1 MRKDY
6 ALTPEQKVDA
16 RAGFALLTAAKSS
29 LKIEDCVRL
38 ALSMHGTTAG
48 AVETPAGVAADKFLA
63 SVLSRGKRAA
73 TYSFYEAKLK
83 PYLVWMQ
90 DAAIDSVERPTLKAW
105 LESLSCGDTQKRMH
119 FRAIR
124 AMYRWATRQDPPL
137 TSRDPTAGLVLGMK
151 TVKHEPKFY
160 SVEECERMLRGVPP
174 SILPALALSLF
185 AGIRPEELYPVEPTK
200 ARLDW
205 QHVRE
210 KIIRVPAEVAKT
222 GRGRIIEA
230 GPKGL
235 PPTFWAW
242 IKSHHNGAGP
252 VCAASYKTAQGEI
265 KAALGG
271 EWINDGLRHT
281 FISYVVAFT
290 GDTARVSMWAGHE
303 GRTSLIHNNYAGL
316 TDKATAAKFLAL
328 RP

>member
-16 RAGFALLTAAKSS
+16 RTALRELGDSKLT
-29 LKIEDCVRL
+29 LQDCVRL
-38 ALSMHGTTAG
+38 AKAMHGTTAG
-48 AVETPAGVAADKFLA
+48 ATKTPAGVAADKFLA
-63 SVLSRGKRAA
+63 SVLARGKRAA
-73 TYSFYEAKLK
+73 TFSFYEAKLK
-83 PYLVWMQ
+83 PYLAWMQ
-90 DAAIDSVERPTLKAW
+90 GAAIDSVERPTLKAW

-137 TSRDPTAGLVLGMK
+137 TSRDPTAGLRLETNGGTK
-151 TVKHEPKFY
+151 KEPKFY

-230 GPKGL
+230 GPRGL

-252 VCAASYKTAQGEI
+252 ACTASYKTAQGEI

-271 EWINDGLRHT
+271 DWINDGLRHT

-316 TDKATAAKFLAL
+316 TDKATAARFLAL